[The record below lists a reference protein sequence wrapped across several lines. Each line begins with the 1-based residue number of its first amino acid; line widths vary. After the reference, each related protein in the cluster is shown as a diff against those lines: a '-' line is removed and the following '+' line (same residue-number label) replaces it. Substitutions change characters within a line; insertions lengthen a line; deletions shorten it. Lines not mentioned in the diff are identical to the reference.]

1 MDTRMKELADFCKK
15 QMFDEKVRQQYE
27 NADDDKSFSLLFEWD
42 SMSLWVF
49 DGPDEDEVEIRAY
62 LSSAEDK
69 GYYVFE
75 CIKECMKKEYDR
87 ELQFVG
93 EYSDGL
99 NAVILHFL
107 PKKCKN
113 LQNLYVTILVPKG
126 QMNQLC
132 TQLNALMK

>member
-27 NADDDKSFSLLFEWD
+27 NADDDKSFSLLVEW
-42 SMSLWVF
+42 
-49 DGPDEDEVEIRAY
+49 DEVEIRAY